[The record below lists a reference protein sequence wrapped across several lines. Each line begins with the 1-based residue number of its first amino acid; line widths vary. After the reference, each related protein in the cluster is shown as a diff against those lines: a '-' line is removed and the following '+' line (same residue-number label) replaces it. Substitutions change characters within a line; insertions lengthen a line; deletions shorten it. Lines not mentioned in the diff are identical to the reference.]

1 MKFTLTM
8 LIIFSAGIGALEWG
22 QQQADAFVS
31 RIGLVTAVLAFAAI
45 MFDLALHDRR
55 SNLRQKEEDTNEQ
68 A

>member
-1 MKFTLTM
+1 
-8 LIIFSAGIGALEWG
+8 
-22 QQQADAFVS
+22 
-31 RIGLVTAVLAFAAI
+31 VLAFAAI